1 VVDPWQ
7 IRGRSAADPSSFR
20 RFWYHRRMPRDP
32 FAALEN
38 ARTLM
43 EAGRPDRAVA
53 ALSGRVPP
61 VVAGEAAYL
70 RAEAFRAQGYFRRAQ
85 AAYRDALRRLGRE
98 ERDLSLEAWLGLA
111 RCARSLGE
119 TADAR
124 RAMARARA
132 LAPRGS
138 REAAETLALEDAL
151 VERAAGAYE
160 KSLKALAPL
169 LSASRRRRDWSAVGF
184 LLWATGGARRFSGD
198 LAGSHRDFKE
208 SLAAFRR
215 AGDREGEAYALFG
228 LGGIA
233 RVRGLFAEARA
244 AYAAAGRLLAGGP
257 DLFGRAYAHCGLANV
272 LRQLGRWSEA
282 ERHYRRSYALYA
294 GLDDRVDLA
303 YVDWGLGQV
312 RLKRGELP
320 AAERRF
326 RAALAAFAAGG
337 EERGAA
343 LSRQSLA
350 QVLHARGRTAEA
362 ERLFDA
368 AVRGA
373 RAAGLHAHLE
383 IYT

>member
-1 VVDPWQ
+1 
-7 IRGRSAADPSSFR
+7 
-20 RFWYHRRMPRDP
+20 MTRDP
-32 FAALEN
+32 FAPLET
-38 ARTLM
+38 ARDRLD
-43 EAGRPDRAVA
+43 AGRPDLALA
-53 ALSGRVPP
+53 ALAARAPAAT
-61 VVAGEAAYL
+61 AGETAFL
-70 RAEAFRAQGYFRRAQ
+70 RAEALRAQGYFRRAQ
-85 AAYRDALRRLGRE
+85 AAYREALRRLGRE
-98 ERDLSLEAWLGLA
+98 DRDLALEAELGLA

-119 TADAR
+119 TGDAR
-124 RAMARARA
+124 RAMSRARA
-132 LAPRGS
+132 LAPRDS
-138 REAAETLALEDAL
+138 AEAAESLALEDAL
-151 VERAAGAYE
+151 VERAAGRY
-160 KSLKALAPL
+160 LKALTALAPL
-169 LSASRRRRDWSAVGF
+169 LAASRRRRDWSAVGF
-184 LLWATGGARRFSGD
+184 VLWATGGARRFSGD

-215 AGDREGEAYALFG
+215 AGDREGQAYALFG

-233 RVRGLFAEARA
+233 RVRGFFAEARA
-244 AYAAAGRLLAGGP
+244 AYAAARTILSGGP

-312 RLKRGELP
+312 HLKRGELP
-320 AAERRF
+320 AAERRL
-326 RAALAAFAAGG
+326 RAALAAFSAAR
-337 EERGAA
+337 EARGVA